1 MPSSF
6 CIIYKSGYPAH
17 RGQDLAPKEL
27 FMVCKHF
34 IIQELVSPAVFLRF
48 GQNAWRFFDPRFL
61 TVSDRLRDFFGP
73 MIINDWPFG
82 GNFRFRGLRSLI
94 DLEAPK
100 GDFSFHRFAMAGDAH
115 FTLATVPEVRAYIL
129 AHPDK
134 FPEIKGLEKDV
145 NWLHYDTRNSDHL
158 ILF

>member
-1 MPSSF
+1 
-6 CIIYKSGYPAH
+6 
-17 RGQDLAPKEL
+17 
-27 FMVCKHF
+27 MVCKHF

-61 TVSDRLRDFFGP
+61 SVSDRLRAFFGP
-73 MIINDWPFG
+73 MIINNWASG
-82 GNFRFRGLRSLI
+82 GQFRFRGLRSPI

-115 FTLATVPEVRAYIL
+115 FLKATVQEVRAYIL
-129 AHPDK
+129 ANPDK

-145 NWLHYDTRNSDHL
+145 NWLHYDVRNSDRL
-158 ILF
+158 ILFKVEASS